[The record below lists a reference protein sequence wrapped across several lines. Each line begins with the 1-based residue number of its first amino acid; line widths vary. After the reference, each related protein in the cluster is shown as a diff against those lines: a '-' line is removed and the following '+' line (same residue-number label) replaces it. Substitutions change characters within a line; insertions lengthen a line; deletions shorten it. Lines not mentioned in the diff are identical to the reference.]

1 MKFECELI
9 FGNSQGYVI
18 IDDFIDNPYLFEKL
32 ASTVLNYVFMEDL
45 TEDNQVRNFTAFIGS
60 DKNGVQ

>member
-32 ASTVLNYVFMEDL
+32 ASAVLNYVFMEDL
-45 TEDNQVRNFTAFIGS
+45 TENNQVRNFTACIGS
-60 DKNGVQ
+60 DKNRVQ

>member
-32 ASTVLNYVFMEDL
+32 ASAVLNYVFMEDL

>member
-9 FGNSQGYVI
+9 FGSGQGYVI